1 MRKTIEDMEVI
12 VNRRFKVMVS
22 YDEETPRYVFT
33 DKQTGATTSCD
44 YNKNDFNQ
52 TVAELLYA

>member
-1 MRKTIEDMEVI
+1 MRRTIEDMEII
-12 VNRRFKVMVS
+12 VNRRFRVTVS

-33 DKQTGATTSCD
+33 DKQTGASTSCD
-44 YNKNDFNQ
+44 YSKEDFNQ